1 MARDLRP
8 DDLRFLDPLTPEQIT
23 HAASLHA
30 RLRAHRGEW
39 GHWEGGKP
47 SPDGGTTAY
56 YVVLAPIAQQ
66 AYDWLIDSGVLPVF
80 DWVAWSAKR
89 DLVRGNVSGLAP
101 DVARA
106 LLTTLVLQHRSSDGS
121 LLGAFRHGI
130 ITELLGVLGTHP
142 EVARA
147 MVRADEAPETHA
159 APEAREARVLE
170 PI

>member
-1 MARDLRP
+1 MTRDLRP

-89 DLVRGNVSGLAP
+89 DLVEATSRGWLP
-101 DVARA
+101 TWPARC
-106 LLTTLVLQHRSSDGS
+106 
-121 LLGAFRHGI
+121 
-130 ITELLGVLGTHP
+130 
-142 EVARA
+142 
-147 MVRADEAPETHA
+147 
-159 APEAREARVLE
+159 
-170 PI
+170 